1 MRHYLL
7 DTNICISILKDK
19 YGIREK
25 VLDVSPKNCFIS
37 EITIA
42 ELFYG
47 AAKSQRA
54 EHFKDIDHIINM
66 FKVLPVYPSLRLYGK
81 LKAELEQKG
90 QRIDEFDLLIG
101 ATSITNNMTM
111 VTSNTKH
118 FERITGIYLEN
129 WMEQK

>member
-54 EHFKDIDHIINM
+54 EHFKDIDHIINL

-118 FERITGIYLEN
+118 FERITGIHLEN

>member
-54 EHFKDIDHIINM
+54 EHFKDIDHIINL

>member
-7 DTNICISILKDK
+7 DTNICIYILKDK

-54 EHFKDIDHIINM
+54 EHFKDIDHIINL

-111 VTSNTKH
+111 VTPNTKH